1 VPVVR
6 QEGYLRLE
14 LDVDGLL
21 PDPDVEAAIHR
32 AQEKNAIIIEQ
43 EVKERARRI
52 MATRKTDFSRSEAGE
67 RNRGAYPGPMVDYY
81 NASVGADNTITLDN
95 PTSRADWFEFGT
107 VKHIISAS
115 GLSPAGQQSPPRGLR
130 GQFTRGARGLRFPD
144 ASGEMIV
151 RSEVEHPGQRAT
163 LVMHETVG
171 DLLDVQAENVLDELH
186 QEFSRG

>member
-32 AQEKNAIIIEQ
+32 AQGRNAIIIEQ
-43 EVKERARRI
+43 EVKDRARRI
-52 MATRKTDFSRSEAGE
+52 MATRKTDFSRRGE

-107 VKHIISAS
+107 IAHPIVAS
-115 GLSPAGQQSPPRGLR
+115 GLEEHGQQTPPRGLR
-130 GQFTRGARGLRFPD
+130 GQFSRGSRGLRFPNE
-144 ASGEMIV
+144 SGEMIV
-151 RSEVEHPGQRAT
+151 RSDVWHPGQDAT

-186 QEFSRG
+186 EEFSRG